1 MRKEPKRKGGAL
13 PMILEVL
20 QVAWD
25 SLMANKLRS
34 VLTTLGVLIGV
45 AAVITMLAIGQGARE
60 QQLQLIQQ
68 MGANVVLVFPGQF
81 RRGAVG
87 FGMGSIQVLTMR
99 DVEALSKSNALI
111 VQVAPEVR
119 RGAQVVYRQKN
130 TNTSVMGVS
139 ANYPTVRAYK
149 IEKGRFFTEQEDMAS
164 AKVAVLGQ
172 TVVANLFGENANPIG
187 KTIRINGTPFK
198 VIGVLT
204 RKGALGPMDLDD
216 QIMIPLRTAMYRLF
230 GTDYL
235 TTISVQIVRNDFV
248 TAAMQEIE
256 RILRRSHRLPPNK
269 ENDFVMRTQAE
280 WEQLAE
286 QTSRLFII
294 LLLSIASVSLIVGG
308 IGIMNIMLVSV
319 AERTREIGIRKAL
332 GAKPRDI
339 QLQFLLEAVVLSL
352 VGGGLGIFFGIV
364 ASYAIGKVAGW
375 TIIVSPLSV
384 ILAFGF
390 SAAVGIFF
398 GYYPARKAA
407 RLEPV
412 EALRYE

>member
-1 MRKEPKRKGGAL
+1 MLWE
-13 PMILEVL
+13 ML

-87 FGMGSIQVLTMR
+87 FGMGSVQTLTMR

-111 VQVAPEVR
+111 VQVAAEVR

-130 TNTSVMGVS
+130 TSTSVVGVT
-139 ANYPTVRAYK
+139 ANYPVVRAYK
-149 IEKGRFFTEQEDMAS
+149 VEKGRFFTEQEDLAS
-164 AKVAVLGQ
+164 ARVAVLGQ
-172 TVVANLFGENANPIG
+172 TVVANLFGENANPVG
-187 KTIRINGTPFK
+187 KTIRINGIPFK
-198 VIGVLT
+198 VIGVLAK
-204 RKGALGPMDLDD
+204 KGALGPMDLDD
-216 QIMIPLRTAMYRLF
+216 QIMVPLRTAMYRLF
-230 GTDYL
+230 GTEYL
-235 TTISVQIVRNDFV
+235 NTISVQIVRNEFV
-248 TAAMQEIE
+248 TAAMEEIE

-269 ENDFVMRTQAE
+269 PSDFAMRTQAE

-319 AERTREIGIRKAL
+319 AERTREIGIRKAI
-332 GAKPRDI
+332 GAKPSDI

-352 VGGGLGIFFGIV
+352 VGGGLGIFFGIA

-375 TIIVSPLSV
+375 TVIVSPISV

-390 SAAVGIFF
+390 AAAVGIFF

-407 RLEPV
+407 KLEPV

>member
-1 MRKEPKRKGGAL
+1 MLWE
-13 PMILEVL
+13 ML

-87 FGMGSIQVLTMR
+87 FGMGSVQTLTMR

-111 VQVAPEVR
+111 VQVAAEVR

-130 TNTSVMGVS
+130 TNTSIVGVT
-139 ANYPTVRAYK
+139 ANYLIVRAYK
-149 IEKGRFFTEQEDMAS
+149 VEKGRFFTEQEDTAS
-164 AKVAVLGQ
+164 ARVAVLGQ
-172 TVVANLFGENANPIG
+172 TVIANLFGENANPVG
-187 KTIRINGTPFK
+187 KTIRINGIPFK
-198 VIGVLT
+198 VIGVLAK
-204 RKGALGPMDLDD
+204 KGALGPMDLDD
-216 QIMIPLRTAMYRLF
+216 QIMVPLRTAMYRLF
-230 GTDYL
+230 GTEYL
-235 TTISVQIVRNDFV
+235 NTISVQIVRNEFV

-256 RILRRSHRLPPNK
+256 RILRCSHRLPPNK
-269 ENDFVMRTQAE
+269 PSDFAMRTQAE

-286 QTSRLFII
+286 QTSRLFIV

-319 AERTREIGIRKAL
+319 AERTREIGIRKAI
-332 GAKPRDI
+332 GAKPSDI

-352 VGGGLGIFFGIV
+352 VGGGLGIFFGIA

-375 TIIVSPLSV
+375 TVVISPISV

-390 SAAVGIFF
+390 AAAVGIFF

-407 RLEPV
+407 KLEPV

>member
-1 MRKEPKRKGGAL
+1 MLWE
-13 PMILEVL
+13 ML

-87 FGMGSIQVLTMR
+87 FGMGSVQTLTMR
-99 DVEALSKSNALI
+99 DIEALSKGNALI
-111 VQVAPEVR
+111 VQVAAEVR
-119 RGAQVVYRQKN
+119 RVAQVVYRQKN
-130 TNTSVMGVS
+130 TSTSVVGVT
-139 ANYPTVRAYK
+139 ANYPVVRAYK
-149 IEKGRFFTEQEDMAS
+149 VEKGRFFTEHEDLAN
-164 AKVAVLGQ
+164 ARVAVLGQ
-172 TVVANLFGENANPIG
+172 TVVANLFGENSNPVG
-187 KTIRINGTPFK
+187 KTIRINGIPFK
-198 VIGVLT
+198 VIGVLAK
-204 RKGALGPMDLDD
+204 KGALGPMDLDD
-216 QIMIPLRTAMYRLF
+216 QILIPLRTAMYRLF
-230 GTDYL
+230 GTEYL
-235 TTISVQIVRNDFV
+235 NTISVQIVRNEFV
-248 TAAMQEIE
+248 TAAMEEIE

-269 ENDFVMRTQAE
+269 PSDFTMRTQAE

-319 AERTREIGIRKAL
+319 AERTREIGIRKAI
-332 GAKPRDI
+332 GAKPSDI

-352 VGGGLGIFFGIV
+352 VGGGLGIFFGIA

-375 TIIVSPLSV
+375 TVIVSPISV

-390 SAAVGIFF
+390 AAAVGIFF

-407 RLEPV
+407 KLEPV

>member
-1 MRKEPKRKGGAL
+1 MLWE
-13 PMILEVL
+13 ML

-87 FGMGSIQVLTMR
+87 FGMGSVQTLTMR
-99 DVEALSKSNALI
+99 DIEALSKSNALI
-111 VQVAPEVR
+111 VQVAAEVR

-130 TNTSVMGVS
+130 TSTSVVGVT
-139 ANYPTVRAYK
+139 ANYPVVRAYK
-149 IEKGRFFTEQEDMAS
+149 VEKGRFFTEHEDLAN
-164 AKVAVLGQ
+164 ARVAVLGQ
-172 TVVANLFGENANPIG
+172 TVVANLFGENANPVG
-187 KTIRINGTPFK
+187 KTIRINGIPFR
-198 VIGVLT
+198 VIGVLAK
-204 RKGALGPMDLDD
+204 KGALGPMDLDD
-216 QIMIPLRTAMYRLF
+216 QILIPLRTAMYRLF
-230 GTDYL
+230 GTEYL
-235 TTISVQIVRNDFV
+235 NTISVQIVRNEFV
-248 TAAMQEIE
+248 TAAMEEIE

-269 ENDFVMRTQAE
+269 PSDFAMRTQAE

-319 AERTREIGIRKAL
+319 AERTREIGIRKAI
-332 GAKPRDI
+332 GAKPSDI

-352 VGGGLGIFFGIV
+352 VGGGLGIFFGIA

-375 TIIVSPLSV
+375 TVIVSPISV

-390 SAAVGIFF
+390 AAAVGIFF

-407 RLEPV
+407 KLEPV

>member
-1 MRKEPKRKGGAL
+1 
-13 PMILEVL
+13 MIWEML

-81 RRGAVG
+81 RRGAIG
-87 FGMGSIQVLTMR
+87 FGMGSVQTLTMR
-99 DVEALSKSNALI
+99 DVEALSKGNALV
-111 VQVAPEVR
+111 VQVAAEVR

-149 IEKGRFFTEQEDMAS
+149 VEKGRFFTEQEDLAS

-172 TVVANLFGENANPIG
+172 TVVTNLFGENANPVG

-198 VIGVLT
+198 VIGVLA
-204 RKGALGPMDLDD
+204 RKGALGPMDMDD

-235 TTISVQIVRNDFV
+235 STISVQIVRNDFV

-269 ENDFVMRTQAE
+269 ENDFVIRTQAE

-319 AERTREIGIRKAL
+319 AERTREIGIRKAI
-332 GAKPRDI
+332 GAKPSDI

-352 VGGGLGIFFGIV
+352 VGGGLGIFFGV
-364 ASYAIGKVAGW
+364 VSSYAIGKVAGW
-375 TIIVSPLSV
+375 TIVVSPLSV

-390 SAAVGIFF
+390 AAAVGIFF

>member
-1 MRKEPKRKGGAL
+1 MLWE
-13 PMILEVL
+13 ML

-87 FGMGSIQVLTMR
+87 FGMGSVQTLTMR
-99 DVEALSKSNALI
+99 DIEALSKGNALI
-111 VQVAPEVR
+111 VQVAAEVR
-119 RGAQVVYRQKN
+119 RVAQVVYRQKN
-130 TNTSVMGVS
+130 TSTSVVGVT
-139 ANYPTVRAYK
+139 ANYPVVRAYK
-149 IEKGRFFTEQEDMAS
+149 VEKGRFFTEHEDLAN
-164 AKVAVLGQ
+164 ARVAVLGQ
-172 TVVANLFGENANPIG
+172 TVVANLFGENANPVG
-187 KTIRINGTPFK
+187 KTIRINGIPFR
-198 VIGVLT
+198 VIGVLAK
-204 RKGALGPMDLDD
+204 KGALGPMDLDD
-216 QIMIPLRTAMYRLF
+216 QILIPLRTAMYRLF
-230 GTDYL
+230 GTEYL
-235 TTISVQIVRNDFV
+235 NTISVQIVRNEFV
-248 TAAMQEIE
+248 TAAMEEIE

-269 ENDFVMRTQAE
+269 PSDFVMRTQAE

-319 AERTREIGIRKAL
+319 AERTREIGIRKAI
-332 GAKPRDI
+332 GAKPSDI

-352 VGGGLGIFFGIV
+352 VGGGLGIFFGIA

-375 TIIVSPLSV
+375 TVIVSPISV

-390 SAAVGIFF
+390 AAAVGIFF

-407 RLEPV
+407 KLEPV

>member
-1 MRKEPKRKGGAL
+1 MLWE
-13 PMILEVL
+13 ML

-87 FGMGSIQVLTMR
+87 FGMGSVQTLTMR
-99 DVEALSKSNALI
+99 DVEALSKGNALI
-111 VQVAPEVR
+111 VQVASEVR

-130 TNTSVMGVS
+130 TNTSVMGVT
-139 ANYPTVRAYK
+139 ANYPVVRAYK
-149 IEKGRFFTEQEDMAS
+149 VEKGRFFTEQEDLAS
-164 AKVAVLGQ
+164 ARVAVLGQ
-172 TVVANLFGENANPIG
+172 TVVANLFGENANPVG
-187 KTIRINGTPFK
+187 KTIRINGIPFK
-198 VIGVLT
+198 VIGVLAK
-204 RKGALGPMDLDD
+204 KGALGPMDLDD

-230 GTDYL
+230 GTEYL
-235 TTISVQIVRNDFV
+235 SAISVQIIRNDFV

-269 ENDFVMRTQAE
+269 ENDFVLRTQAE

-319 AERTREIGIRKAL
+319 AERTREIGIRKAI
-332 GAKPRDI
+332 GAKPSDI

-352 VGGGLGIFFGIV
+352 VGGGLGIFFGIA
-364 ASYAIGKVAGW
+364 ASYAIGKAAGW
-375 TIIVSPLSV
+375 TIIISPLSV

-407 RLEPV
+407 KLEPV
-412 EALRYE
+412 VALRYE

>member
-1 MRKEPKRKGGAL
+1 
-13 PMILEVL
+13 MIMLWEML

-34 VLTTLGVLIGV
+34 ALTTLGVLIGV

-60 QQLQLIQQ
+60 QQLQFIQQ

-87 FGMGSIQVLTMR
+87 FGMGSVQNLTMH
-99 DVEALSKSNALI
+99 DVEALSKGNALI
-111 VQVAPEVR
+111 LQVAAEVR

-130 TNTSVMGVS
+130 TNTTIAGVT
-139 ANYPTVRAYK
+139 ANYPIVRAYRV
-149 IEKGRFFTEQEDMAS
+149 EKGRFFTEQEDTAG
-164 AKVAVLGQ
+164 ARVAVLGQ
-172 TVVANLFGENANPIG
+172 TVVANLFGENANPVG
-187 KTIRINGTPFK
+187 KTIRVNSVPFK
-198 VIGVLT
+198 VIGVLAK
-204 RKGALGPMDLDD
+204 KGALGPMDLDD

-230 GTDYL
+230 GTEYL
-235 TTISVQIVRNDFV
+235 NTISVQIVRNEFV

-256 RILRRSHRLPPNK
+256 RILRRTHRLPPNK
-269 ENDFVMRTQAE
+269 PSDFAMRTQAE

-286 QTSRLFII
+286 QTSRLFIT

-319 AERTREIGIRKAL
+319 AERTREIGVRKAI
-332 GAKPRDI
+332 GAKPSDI

-375 TIIVSPLSV
+375 TIVISPLS
-384 ILAFGF
+384 ILLAFGF
-390 SAAVGIFF
+390 AAAVGIFF

-407 RLEPV
+407 KLEPV

>member
-1 MRKEPKRKGGAL
+1 MLWE
-13 PMILEVL
+13 ML

-87 FGMGSIQVLTMR
+87 FGMGSVQTLTMR
-99 DVEALSKSNALI
+99 DIEALSKSNALI
-111 VQVAPEVR
+111 VQVAAEVR

-130 TNTSVMGVS
+130 TSTSIVGVT
-139 ANYPTVRAYK
+139 ANYPVVRAYK
-149 IEKGRFFTEQEDMAS
+149 VEKGRFFTEQEDLAS
-164 AKVAVLGQ
+164 ARVAVLGQ
-172 TVVANLFGENANPIG
+172 TVVANLFGENANPVG
-187 KTIRINGTPFK
+187 KTIRINGIPFK
-198 VIGVLT
+198 VIGVLAK
-204 RKGALGPMDLDD
+204 KGALGPMDLDD

-230 GTDYL
+230 GTEYL
-235 TTISVQIVRNDFV
+235 STISVQIVRNEFV
-248 TAAMQEIE
+248 TAAMEEIE

-269 ENDFVMRTQAE
+269 PSDFAMRTQAE

-319 AERTREIGIRKAL
+319 AERTREIGIRKAI
-332 GAKPRDI
+332 GAKPSDI

-352 VGGGLGIFFGIV
+352 VGGGLGIFFGIA

-375 TIIVSPLSV
+375 TVIVSPISV

-390 SAAVGIFF
+390 AAAVGIFF

-407 RLEPV
+407 KLEPV

>member
-1 MRKEPKRKGGAL
+1 MLRE
-13 PMILEVL
+13 ML

-87 FGMGSIQVLTMR
+87 FGMGSVQTLTMR
-99 DVEALSKSNALI
+99 DIEALSKGNALI
-111 VQVAPEVR
+111 VQVAAEVR
-119 RGAQVVYRQKN
+119 RVAQVVYRQKN
-130 TNTSVMGVS
+130 TSTSVVGVT
-139 ANYPTVRAYK
+139 ANYPVVRAYK
-149 IEKGRFFTEQEDMAS
+149 VEKGRFFTEHEDLAN
-164 AKVAVLGQ
+164 ARVAVLGQ
-172 TVVANLFGENANPIG
+172 TVVANLFGENANPVG
-187 KTIRINGTPFK
+187 KTIRINGIPFK
-198 VIGVLT
+198 VIGVLAK
-204 RKGALGPMDLDD
+204 KGALGPMDLDD
-216 QIMIPLRTAMYRLF
+216 QILIPLRTAMYRLF
-230 GTDYL
+230 GTEYL
-235 TTISVQIVRNDFV
+235 NTISVQIVRNEFV
-248 TAAMQEIE
+248 TAAMEEIE

-269 ENDFVMRTQAE
+269 PSDFTMRTQAE

-319 AERTREIGIRKAL
+319 AERTREIGIRKAI
-332 GAKPRDI
+332 GAKPSDI

-352 VGGGLGIFFGIV
+352 VGGGLGIFFGIA
-364 ASYAIGKVAGW
+364 ASYSIGKVAGW
-375 TIIVSPLSV
+375 TVIVSPISV

-390 SAAVGIFF
+390 AAAVGIFF

-407 RLEPV
+407 KLEPV

>member
-1 MRKEPKRKGGAL
+1 MLWE
-13 PMILEVL
+13 ML

-87 FGMGSIQVLTMR
+87 FGMGSVQTLTMR
-99 DVEALSKSNALI
+99 DIEALSKGNALI
-111 VQVAPEVR
+111 VQVAAEVR
-119 RGAQVVYRQKN
+119 RVAQVVYRQKN
-130 TNTSVMGVS
+130 TSTSVVGVT
-139 ANYPTVRAYK
+139 ANYPVVRAYK
-149 IEKGRFFTEQEDMAS
+149 VEKGRFFTEHEDLAN
-164 AKVAVLGQ
+164 ARVAVLGQ
-172 TVVANLFGENANPIG
+172 TVVANLFGENANPVG
-187 KTIRINGTPFK
+187 KTIRINGIPFK
-198 VIGVLT
+198 VIGVLAK
-204 RKGALGPMDLDD
+204 KGALGPMDLDD
-216 QIMIPLRTAMYRLF
+216 QILIPLRTAMYRLF
-230 GTDYL
+230 GTEYL
-235 TTISVQIVRNDFV
+235 NTISVQIVRNEFV
-248 TAAMQEIE
+248 TAAMEEIE

-269 ENDFVMRTQAE
+269 PSDFAMRTQAE

-319 AERTREIGIRKAL
+319 AERTREIGIRKAI
-332 GAKPRDI
+332 GAKPSDI

-352 VGGGLGIFFGIV
+352 GGGGLGIFFGIA

-375 TIIVSPLSV
+375 TVIVSPISV

-390 SAAVGIFF
+390 AAAVGIFF

-407 RLEPV
+407 KLEPV

>member
-1 MRKEPKRKGGAL
+1 MFWE
-13 PMILEVL
+13 ML

-87 FGMGSIQVLTMR
+87 FGMGSVQTLTMR
-99 DVEALSKSNALI
+99 DIEALSKGNALI
-111 VQVAPEVR
+111 VQVAAEVR
-119 RGAQVVYRQKN
+119 RVAQVVYRQKN
-130 TNTSVMGVS
+130 TSTSVVGVT
-139 ANYPTVRAYK
+139 ANYPVVRAYK
-149 IEKGRFFTEQEDMAS
+149 VEKGRFFTEQEDLAS
-164 AKVAVLGQ
+164 ARVAVLGQ
-172 TVVANLFGENANPIG
+172 TVVANLFGENANPVG
-187 KTIRINGTPFK
+187 KTIRINGIPFK
-198 VIGVLT
+198 VIGVLAK
-204 RKGALGPMDLDD
+204 KGALGPMDLDD
-216 QIMIPLRTAMYRLF
+216 QILIPLRTAMYRLF
-230 GTDYL
+230 GTEYL
-235 TTISVQIVRNDFV
+235 NTISVQIVRNEFV
-248 TAAMQEIE
+248 TAAMEEIE

-269 ENDFVMRTQAE
+269 PSDFTMRTQAE

-294 LLLSIASVSLIVGG
+294 LLLSISSVSLIVGG

-319 AERTREIGIRKAL
+319 AERTREIGIRKAI
-332 GAKPRDI
+332 GAKPSDI

-352 VGGGLGIFFGIV
+352 VGGGLGIFFGIA

-375 TIIVSPLSV
+375 TVIVSPISV

-390 SAAVGIFF
+390 AAAVGIFF

-407 RLEPV
+407 KLEPV

>member
-1 MRKEPKRKGGAL
+1 MLWE
-13 PMILEVL
+13 ML

-87 FGMGSIQVLTMR
+87 FGMGSVQTLTMR
-99 DVEALSKSNALI
+99 DIEALSKGNALI
-111 VQVAPEVR
+111 VQVAAEVR
-119 RGAQVVYRQKN
+119 RVAQVVYRQKN
-130 TNTSVMGVS
+130 TSTSVVGVT
-139 ANYPTVRAYK
+139 ANYPVVRAYK
-149 IEKGRFFTEQEDMAS
+149 VEKGRFFTEQEDLAS
-164 AKVAVLGQ
+164 ARVAVLGQ
-172 TVVANLFGENANPIG
+172 TVVANLFGENANPVG
-187 KTIRINGTPFK
+187 KTIRINGIPFK
-198 VIGVLT
+198 VIGVLAK
-204 RKGALGPMDLDD
+204 KGALGPMDLDD
-216 QIMIPLRTAMYRLF
+216 QILIPLRTAMYRLF
-230 GTDYL
+230 GTEYL
-235 TTISVQIVRNDFV
+235 NTISVQIVRNEFV
-248 TAAMQEIE
+248 TAAMEEIE

-269 ENDFVMRTQAE
+269 PSDFAMRTQAE

-319 AERTREIGIRKAL
+319 AERTREIGIRKAI
-332 GAKPRDI
+332 GAKPSDI

-352 VGGGLGIFFGIV
+352 VGGGLGIFFGIA

-375 TIIVSPLSV
+375 TVIVSPISV

-390 SAAVGIFF
+390 AAAVGIFF

-407 RLEPV
+407 KLEPV

>member
-1 MRKEPKRKGGAL
+1 MLRE
-13 PMILEVL
+13 ML

-87 FGMGSIQVLTMR
+87 FGMGSVQTLTMR
-99 DVEALSKSNALI
+99 DIEALSKGNALI
-111 VQVAPEVR
+111 VQVAAEVR
-119 RGAQVVYRQKN
+119 RVAQVVYRQKN
-130 TNTSVMGVS
+130 TSTSVVGVT
-139 ANYPTVRAYK
+139 ANYPVVRAYK
-149 IEKGRFFTEQEDMAS
+149 VEKGRFFTEHEDLAN
-164 AKVAVLGQ
+164 ARVAVLGQ
-172 TVVANLFGENANPIG
+172 TVVANLFGENANPVG
-187 KTIRINGTPFK
+187 KTIRINGIPFK
-198 VIGVLT
+198 VIGVLAK
-204 RKGALGPMDLDD
+204 KGALGPMDLDD
-216 QIMIPLRTAMYRLF
+216 QILIPLRTAMYRLF
-230 GTDYL
+230 GTEYL
-235 TTISVQIVRNDFV
+235 NTISVQIVRNEFV
-248 TAAMQEIE
+248 TAAMEEIE

-269 ENDFVMRTQAE
+269 PSDFAMRTQAE

-319 AERTREIGIRKAL
+319 AERTREIGIRKAI
-332 GAKPRDI
+332 GAKPSDI

-352 VGGGLGIFFGIV
+352 VGGGLGIFFGIA

-375 TIIVSPLSV
+375 TVIVSPISV

-390 SAAVGIFF
+390 AAAVGIFF

-407 RLEPV
+407 KLEPV

>member
-1 MRKEPKRKGGAL
+1 MLWE
-13 PMILEVL
+13 ML

-87 FGMGSIQVLTMR
+87 FGMGSVQTLTMR
-99 DVEALSKSNALI
+99 DIEALSKGNALI
-111 VQVAPEVR
+111 VQVAAEVR
-119 RGAQVVYRQKN
+119 RVAQVVYRQKN
-130 TNTSVMGVS
+130 TSTSVVGVT
-139 ANYPTVRAYK
+139 ANYPVVRAYK
-149 IEKGRFFTEQEDMAS
+149 VEKGRFFTEHEDLAN
-164 AKVAVLGQ
+164 ARVAVLGQ
-172 TVVANLFGENANPIG
+172 TVVANLFGENSNPVG
-187 KTIRINGTPFK
+187 KTIRINGIPFK
-198 VIGVLT
+198 VIGVLAK
-204 RKGALGPMDLDD
+204 KGALGPMDLDD
-216 QIMIPLRTAMYRLF
+216 QILIPLRTAMYRLF
-230 GTDYL
+230 GTEYL
-235 TTISVQIVRNDFV
+235 NTISVQIVRNEFV
-248 TAAMQEIE
+248 TAAMEEIE

-269 ENDFVMRTQAE
+269 PSDFTMRTQAE

-319 AERTREIGIRKAL
+319 AERTREIGIRKAI
-332 GAKPRDI
+332 GAKPSDI

-352 VGGGLGIFFGIV
+352 VGGGLGIFFGIA
-364 ASYAIGKVAGW
+364 ASYAIGKIAGW
-375 TIIVSPLSV
+375 TVIVSPISV

-390 SAAVGIFF
+390 AAAVGIFF

-407 RLEPV
+407 KLEPV

>member
-1 MRKEPKRKGGAL
+1 MLWE
-13 PMILEVL
+13 ML

-87 FGMGSIQVLTMR
+87 FGMGSVQTLTMR
-99 DVEALSKSNALI
+99 DIEALSKSNALI
-111 VQVAPEVR
+111 VQVAAEVR
-119 RGAQVVYRQKN
+119 RVAQVVYRQKN
-130 TNTSVMGVS
+130 TSTSVVGVT
-139 ANYPTVRAYK
+139 ANYPVVRAYK
-149 IEKGRFFTEQEDMAS
+149 VEKGRFFTEHEDLAN
-164 AKVAVLGQ
+164 ARVAVLGQ
-172 TVVANLFGENANPIG
+172 TVVANLFGENANPVG
-187 KTIRINGTPFK
+187 KTIRINGIPFK
-198 VIGVLT
+198 VIGVLAK
-204 RKGALGPMDLDD
+204 KGALGPMDLDD
-216 QIMIPLRTAMYRLF
+216 QILIPLRTAMYRLF
-230 GTDYL
+230 GTEYL
-235 TTISVQIVRNDFV
+235 NTISVQIVRNEFV
-248 TAAMQEIE
+248 TAAMEEIE

-269 ENDFVMRTQAE
+269 PSDFAMRTQAE

-319 AERTREIGIRKAL
+319 AERTREIGIRKAI
-332 GAKPRDI
+332 GAKPSDI

-352 VGGGLGIFFGIV
+352 VGGGLGIFFGIA

-375 TIIVSPLSV
+375 TVIVSPISV

-390 SAAVGIFF
+390 AAAVGIFF

-407 RLEPV
+407 KLEPV

>member
-1 MRKEPKRKGGAL
+1 MLWE
-13 PMILEVL
+13 ML

-87 FGMGSIQVLTMR
+87 FGMGSVQTLTMR
-99 DVEALSKSNALI
+99 DIEALSKGNALI
-111 VQVAPEVR
+111 VQVAAEVR
-119 RGAQVVYRQKN
+119 RVAQVVYRQKN
-130 TNTSVMGVS
+130 TSTSVVGVT
-139 ANYPTVRAYK
+139 ANYPVVRAYK
-149 IEKGRFFTEQEDMAS
+149 VEKGRFFTEHEDLAN
-164 AKVAVLGQ
+164 ARVAVLGQ
-172 TVVANLFGENANPIG
+172 TVVANLFGENANPVG
-187 KTIRINGTPFK
+187 KTIRINGIPFK
-198 VIGVLT
+198 VIGVLAK
-204 RKGALGPMDLDD
+204 KGALGPMDLDD
-216 QIMIPLRTAMYRLF
+216 QILIPLRTAMYRLF
-230 GTDYL
+230 GTEYL
-235 TTISVQIVRNDFV
+235 NTISVQIVRNEFV
-248 TAAMQEIE
+248 TAAMEEIE

-269 ENDFVMRTQAE
+269 PSDFAMRTQAE

-319 AERTREIGIRKAL
+319 AERTREIGIRKAI
-332 GAKPRDI
+332 GAKPSDI

-352 VGGGLGIFFGIV
+352 VGGGLGIFFGIA

-375 TIIVSPLSV
+375 TVIVSPISV

-390 SAAVGIFF
+390 AAAVGIFF

-407 RLEPV
+407 KLEPV

>member
-1 MRKEPKRKGGAL
+1 MLWE
-13 PMILEVL
+13 ML

-87 FGMGSIQVLTMR
+87 FGMGSVQTLTMR
-99 DVEALSKSNALI
+99 DIEALSKGNALI
-111 VQVAPEVR
+111 VQVAAEVR

-130 TNTSVMGVS
+130 TSTSVVGVT
-139 ANYPTVRAYK
+139 ANYPVVRAYK
-149 IEKGRFFTEQEDMAS
+149 VEKGRFFTEQEDLAS
-164 AKVAVLGQ
+164 ARVAVLGQ
-172 TVVANLFGENANPIG
+172 TVFANLFGENANPVG
-187 KTIRINGTPFK
+187 KTIRINGIPFK
-198 VIGVLT
+198 VIGVLAK
-204 RKGALGPMDLDD
+204 KGALGPMDLDD
-216 QIMIPLRTAMYRLF
+216 QILIPLRTAMYRLF
-230 GTDYL
+230 GTEYL
-235 TTISVQIVRNDFV
+235 NTISVQIVRNEFV
-248 TAAMQEIE
+248 TAAMEEIE

-269 ENDFVMRTQAE
+269 PSDFAMRTQAE

-319 AERTREIGIRKAL
+319 AERTREIGIRKAI
-332 GAKPRDI
+332 GAKPSDI

-352 VGGGLGIFFGIV
+352 VGGGLGIFFGIA

-375 TIIVSPLSV
+375 TVIVSPISV

-390 SAAVGIFF
+390 AAAVGIFF

-407 RLEPV
+407 KLEPV

>member
-1 MRKEPKRKGGAL
+1 MLWE
-13 PMILEVL
+13 ML

-87 FGMGSIQVLTMR
+87 FGMGSVQTLTMR
-99 DVEALSKSNALI
+99 DIEALSKGNALI
-111 VQVAPEVR
+111 VQVAAEVR

-130 TNTSVMGVS
+130 TSTSVVGVT
-139 ANYPTVRAYK
+139 ANYPVVRAYK
-149 IEKGRFFTEQEDMAS
+149 VEKGRFFTEHEDLAS
-164 AKVAVLGQ
+164 ARVAVLGQ
-172 TVVANLFGENANPIG
+172 TVVANLFGENANPVG
-187 KTIRINGTPFK
+187 KTIRINGIPFK
-198 VIGVLT
+198 VIGVLAK
-204 RKGALGPMDLDD
+204 KGALGPMDLDD
-216 QIMIPLRTAMYRLF
+216 QILIPLRTAMYRLF
-230 GTDYL
+230 GTEYL
-235 TTISVQIVRNDFV
+235 NTISVQIVRNEFV
-248 TAAMQEIE
+248 TAAMEEIE

-269 ENDFVMRTQAE
+269 PSDFAMRTQAE

-319 AERTREIGIRKAL
+319 AERTREIGIRKAI
-332 GAKPRDI
+332 GAKPSDI

-352 VGGGLGIFFGIV
+352 VGGGLGIFFGIA

-375 TIIVSPLSV
+375 TVIVSPISV

-390 SAAVGIFF
+390 AAAVGIFF

-407 RLEPV
+407 KLEPI

>member
-1 MRKEPKRKGGAL
+1 MLWE
-13 PMILEVL
+13 ML

-87 FGMGSIQVLTMR
+87 FGMGSVQTLTMR
-99 DVEALSKSNALI
+99 DIEALSKGNALI
-111 VQVAPEVR
+111 VQVAAEVR
-119 RGAQVVYRQKN
+119 RIAQVVYRQKN
-130 TNTSVMGVS
+130 TSTSVVGVT
-139 ANYPTVRAYK
+139 ANYPVVRAYK
-149 IEKGRFFTEQEDMAS
+149 VEKGRFFTEHEDLAN
-164 AKVAVLGQ
+164 ARVAVLGQ
-172 TVVANLFGENANPIG
+172 TVVANLFGENANPVG
-187 KTIRINGTPFK
+187 KTIRINGIPFE
-198 VIGVLT
+198 VIGVLAK
-204 RKGALGPMDLDD
+204 KGALGPMDLDD
-216 QIMIPLRTAMYRLF
+216 QILIPLRTAMYRLF
-230 GTDYL
+230 GTEYL
-235 TTISVQIVRNDFV
+235 NTISVQIVRNEFV
-248 TAAMQEIE
+248 TAAMEEIE

-269 ENDFVMRTQAE
+269 PSDFTMRTQAE

-319 AERTREIGIRKAL
+319 AERTREIGIRKAI
-332 GAKPRDI
+332 GAKPSDI

-352 VGGGLGIFFGIV
+352 VGGGLGIFFGIA

-375 TIIVSPLSV
+375 TVIVSPISV

-390 SAAVGIFF
+390 AAAVGIFF

-407 RLEPV
+407 KLEPV

>member
-1 MRKEPKRKGGAL
+1 MLWE
-13 PMILEVL
+13 ML

-87 FGMGSIQVLTMR
+87 FGMGSVQALTMR
-99 DVEALSKSNALI
+99 DIEALSKSNALI
-111 VQVAPEVR
+111 VQVAAEVR

-130 TNTSVMGVS
+130 TNTSIVGVT
-139 ANYPTVRAYK
+139 ANYPVVRAYK
-149 IEKGRFFTEQEDMAS
+149 VEKGRFFTEQEDLAN
-164 AKVAVLGQ
+164 ARVAVLGQ
-172 TVVANLFGENANPIG
+172 TVVANLFGENANPVG
-187 KTIRINGTPFK
+187 KTIRINGIPFK
-198 VIGVLT
+198 VIGVLAK
-204 RKGALGPMDLDD
+204 KGALGPMDLDD
-216 QIMIPLRTAMYRLF
+216 QIMVPLRTAMYRLF
-230 GTDYL
+230 GTEYL
-235 TTISVQIVRNDFV
+235 NTISVQIVRNEFV

-269 ENDFVMRTQAE
+269 PSDFAMRTQAE

-319 AERTREIGIRKAL
+319 AERTREIGIRKAV
-332 GAKPRDI
+332 GAKPSDI

-352 VGGGLGIFFGIV
+352 VGGGLGIFFGIT
-364 ASYAIGKVAGW
+364 ASYAIGKAAGW
-375 TIIVSPLSV
+375 TVVISPISV

-390 SAAVGIFF
+390 AAAVGIFF

-407 RLEPV
+407 KLEPV

>member
-1 MRKEPKRKGGAL
+1 MLWE
-13 PMILEVL
+13 ML

-87 FGMGSIQVLTMR
+87 FGMGSVQTLTLK

-111 VQVAPEVR
+111 VQVAAEVR

-130 TNTSVMGVS
+130 TNTSIMGVT
-139 ANYPTVRAYK
+139 ANYPVVRAYK
-149 IEKGRFFTEQEDMAS
+149 VEKGRFFTENEDLS
-164 AKVAVLGQ
+164 SSRVAVLGQ
-172 TVVANLFGENANPIG
+172 TVVANLFGENANPVG
-187 KTIRINGTPFK
+187 KVIRINGVPFK

-204 RKGALGPMDLDD
+204 RKGAMGPFDMDD

-230 GTDYL
+230 GTEYL
-235 TTISVQIVRNDFV
+235 NTLSVQILRNDFV
-248 TAAMQEIE
+248 NAAMQEIE

-269 ENDFVMRTQAE
+269 PSDFAMRTQAE

-286 QTSRLFII
+286 QTSQLFII

-319 AERTREIGIRKAL
+319 AERTREIGIRKAI
-332 GAKPRDI
+332 GAKPSDI

-352 VGGGLGIFFGIV
+352 VGGGLGILFGIV
-364 ASYAIGKVAGW
+364 TSYAIGKVAGW
-375 TIIVSPLSV
+375 TVIVSPTSV

-390 SAAVGIFF
+390 AAAVGIFF

>member
-1 MRKEPKRKGGAL
+1 MLRE
-13 PMILEVL
+13 ML

-87 FGMGSIQVLTMR
+87 FGMGSVQTLTMR
-99 DVEALSKSNALI
+99 DIEALSKGNALI
-111 VQVAPEVR
+111 VQVAAEVR
-119 RGAQVVYRQKN
+119 RVAQVVYRQKN
-130 TNTSVMGVS
+130 TSTSVVGVT
-139 ANYPTVRAYK
+139 ANYPVVRAYK
-149 IEKGRFFTEQEDMAS
+149 VEKGRFFTEHEDLAN
-164 AKVAVLGQ
+164 ARVAVLGQ
-172 TVVANLFGENANPIG
+172 TVVANLFGENANPVG
-187 KTIRINGTPFK
+187 KTIRINGIPFK
-198 VIGVLT
+198 VIGVLAK
-204 RKGALGPMDLDD
+204 KGALGPMDLDD
-216 QIMIPLRTAMYRLF
+216 QILIPLRTAMYRLF
-230 GTDYL
+230 GTEYL
-235 TTISVQIVRNDFV
+235 NTISVQIVRNEFV
-248 TAAMQEIE
+248 TAAMEEIE

-269 ENDFVMRTQAE
+269 PSDFTMRTQAE

-294 LLLSIASVSLIVGG
+294 LLLSISSVSLIVGG

-319 AERTREIGIRKAL
+319 AERTREIGIRKAI
-332 GAKPRDI
+332 GAKPSDI

-352 VGGGLGIFFGIV
+352 VGGGLGIFFGIA
-364 ASYAIGKVAGW
+364 ASYSIGKVAGW
-375 TIIVSPLSV
+375 TVIVSPISV

-390 SAAVGIFF
+390 AAAVGIFF

-407 RLEPV
+407 KLEPV

>member
-1 MRKEPKRKGGAL
+1 MLWE
-13 PMILEVL
+13 ML

-87 FGMGSIQVLTMR
+87 FGMGSVQTLTMR
-99 DVEALSKSNALI
+99 DIEALSKGNALI
-111 VQVAPEVR
+111 VQVAAEVR
-119 RGAQVVYRQKN
+119 RVAQVVYRQKN
-130 TNTSVMGVS
+130 TSTSVVGVT
-139 ANYPTVRAYK
+139 ANYPVVRAYK
-149 IEKGRFFTEQEDMAS
+149 VEKGRFFTEHEDLAN
-164 AKVAVLGQ
+164 ARVAVLGQ
-172 TVVANLFGENANPIG
+172 TVVANLFGENSNPVG
-187 KTIRINGTPFK
+187 KTIRINGIPFK
-198 VIGVLT
+198 VIGVLAK
-204 RKGALGPMDLDD
+204 KGALGPMDLDD
-216 QIMIPLRTAMYRLF
+216 QILIPLRTAMYRLF
-230 GTDYL
+230 GTEYL
-235 TTISVQIVRNDFV
+235 NTISVQIVRNEFV
-248 TAAMQEIE
+248 TAAMEESE

-269 ENDFVMRTQAE
+269 PSDFAMRTQAE

-319 AERTREIGIRKAL
+319 AERTREIGIRKAI
-332 GAKPRDI
+332 GAKPSDI

-352 VGGGLGIFFGIV
+352 VGGGLGIFFGIA

-375 TIIVSPLSV
+375 TVIVSPISV

-390 SAAVGIFF
+390 AAAVGIFF

-407 RLEPV
+407 KLEPV

>member
-1 MRKEPKRKGGAL
+1 MLWE
-13 PMILEVL
+13 ML

-87 FGMGSIQVLTMR
+87 FGMGSVQTLTMR
-99 DVEALSKSNALI
+99 DIEALSKSNALI
-111 VQVAPEVR
+111 VQVAAEVR

-130 TNTSVMGVS
+130 TSTSVVGVT
-139 ANYPTVRAYK
+139 ANYPVVRAYK
-149 IEKGRFFTEQEDMAS
+149 VEKGRFFTEQEDLAS
-164 AKVAVLGQ
+164 ARVAVLGQ
-172 TVVANLFGENANPIG
+172 TVVANLFGENANPVG
-187 KTIRINGTPFK
+187 KTIRINGIPFK
-198 VIGVLT
+198 VIGVLAK
-204 RKGALGPMDLDD
+204 KGALGPMDLDD
-216 QIMIPLRTAMYRLF
+216 QILIPLRTAMYRLF
-230 GTDYL
+230 GTEYL
-235 TTISVQIVRNDFV
+235 NTISVQIVRNEFV
-248 TAAMQEIE
+248 TAAMEEIE

-269 ENDFVMRTQAE
+269 PSDFAMRTQAE

-319 AERTREIGIRKAL
+319 AERTREIGIRKAI
-332 GAKPRDI
+332 GAKPSDI

-352 VGGGLGIFFGIV
+352 VGGGLGIFFGIA

-375 TIIVSPLSV
+375 TVIVSPISV

-390 SAAVGIFF
+390 AAAVGIFF

-407 RLEPV
+407 KLEPV

>member
-1 MRKEPKRKGGAL
+1 MLWE
-13 PMILEVL
+13 ML

-87 FGMGSIQVLTMR
+87 FGMGSVQTLTMR
-99 DVEALSKSNALI
+99 DIEALSKGNALI
-111 VQVAPEVR
+111 VQVAAEVR
-119 RGAQVVYRQKN
+119 RVAQVVYRQKN
-130 TNTSVMGVS
+130 TSTSVVGVT
-139 ANYPTVRAYK
+139 ANYPVVRAYK
-149 IEKGRFFTEQEDMAS
+149 VEKGRFFTEHEDLAN
-164 AKVAVLGQ
+164 ARVAVLGQ
-172 TVVANLFGENANPIG
+172 TVVANLFGENANPVG
-187 KTIRINGTPFK
+187 KTIRINGIPFK
-198 VIGVLT
+198 VIGVLAK
-204 RKGALGPMDLDD
+204 KGALGPMDLDD
-216 QIMIPLRTAMYRLF
+216 QILIPLRTAMYRLF
-230 GTDYL
+230 GTEYL
-235 TTISVQIVRNDFV
+235 NTISVQIVRNEFV
-248 TAAMQEIE
+248 TAAMEEIE

-269 ENDFVMRTQAE
+269 PSDFAMRTQAE

-319 AERTREIGIRKAL
+319 AERTKEIGIRKAI
-332 GAKPRDI
+332 GAKPSDI

-352 VGGGLGIFFGIV
+352 VGGGLGIFFGIA
-364 ASYAIGKVAGW
+364 ASYAIGKVASW
-375 TIIVSPLSV
+375 TVIVSPISV

-390 SAAVGIFF
+390 AAAVGIFF

-407 RLEPV
+407 KLEPV

>member
-1 MRKEPKRKGGAL
+1 MLWE
-13 PMILEVL
+13 ML

-25 SLMANKLRS
+25 SLIANKLRS

-87 FGMGSIQVLTMR
+87 FGMGSVQTLTMR
-99 DVEALSKSNALI
+99 DIEALSKGNALI
-111 VQVAPEVR
+111 VQVAAEVR

-130 TNTSVMGVS
+130 TSTSVVGVT
-139 ANYPTVRAYK
+139 ANYPVVRAYK
-149 IEKGRFFTEQEDMAS
+149 VEKGRFFTEHEDLAN
-164 AKVAVLGQ
+164 ARVAVLGQ
-172 TVVANLFGENANPIG
+172 TVVANLFGENANPVG
-187 KTIRINGTPFK
+187 KTIRINGIPFK
-198 VIGVLT
+198 VIGVLAK
-204 RKGALGPMDLDD
+204 KGALGPMDLDD
-216 QIMIPLRTAMYRLF
+216 QILIPLRTAMYRLF
-230 GTDYL
+230 GTEYL
-235 TTISVQIVRNDFV
+235 NTISVQIVRNEFV
-248 TAAMQEIE
+248 TAAMEEIE

-269 ENDFVMRTQAE
+269 PSDFAMRTQAE

-319 AERTREIGIRKAL
+319 AERTREIGIRKAI
-332 GAKPRDI
+332 GAKPSDI

-352 VGGGLGIFFGIV
+352 VGGGLGIFFGIA

-375 TIIVSPLSV
+375 TVIVSPISV

-390 SAAVGIFF
+390 AAAVGIFF

-407 RLEPV
+407 KLEPV

>member
-1 MRKEPKRKGGAL
+1 MLWE
-13 PMILEVL
+13 ML

-87 FGMGSIQVLTMR
+87 FGMGSVQTLTLK

-111 VQVAPEVR
+111 VQVAAEVR

-130 TNTSVMGVS
+130 TNTSIMGVT
-139 ANYPTVRAYK
+139 ANYPVVRAYK
-149 IEKGRFFTEQEDMAS
+149 VEKGRFFTENEDLAS
-164 AKVAVLGQ
+164 ARVAVLGQ
-172 TVVANLFGENANPIG
+172 TVVANLFGENANPVG
-187 KTIRINGTPFK
+187 KVIRINGVPFK

-204 RKGALGPMDLDD
+204 RKGAMGPFDMDD

-230 GTDYL
+230 GTEYL
-235 TTISVQIVRNDFV
+235 NTLSVQIVRNDFV
-248 TAAMQEIE
+248 NAAMQEIE

-269 ENDFVMRTQAE
+269 PSDFAMRTQAE

-286 QTSRLFII
+286 QTSQLFII

-319 AERTREIGIRKAL
+319 AERTREIGIRKAI
-332 GAKPRDI
+332 GAKPSDI

-352 VGGGLGIFFGIV
+352 VGGGLGILFGIV
-364 ASYAIGKVAGW
+364 TSYAIGKVAGW
-375 TIIVSPLSV
+375 TVIVSPTSV

-390 SAAVGIFF
+390 AAAVGIFF

>member
-1 MRKEPKRKGGAL
+1 MLWE
-13 PMILEVL
+13 ML

-87 FGMGSIQVLTMR
+87 FGMGSVQTLTMR
-99 DVEALSKSNALI
+99 DIEALSKGNALI
-111 VQVAPEVR
+111 VQVAAEVR
-119 RGAQVVYRQKN
+119 RVAQVVYRQKN
-130 TNTSVMGVS
+130 TSTSVVGVT
-139 ANYPTVRAYK
+139 ANYPVVRAYK
-149 IEKGRFFTEQEDMAS
+149 VEKGRFFTEHEDLAN
-164 AKVAVLGQ
+164 ARVAVLGQ
-172 TVVANLFGENANPIG
+172 TVVANLFGENSNPVG
-187 KTIRINGTPFK
+187 KTIRINGIPFK
-198 VIGVLT
+198 VIGVLAK
-204 RKGALGPMDLDD
+204 KGALGPMDLDD
-216 QIMIPLRTAMYRLF
+216 QILIPLRTAMYRLF
-230 GTDYL
+230 GTEYL
-235 TTISVQIVRNDFV
+235 NTISVQIVRNEFV
-248 TAAMQEIE
+248 TAAMEEIE

-269 ENDFVMRTQAE
+269 PSDFTMRTQAE

-294 LLLSIASVSLIVGG
+294 LLLSISSVSLIVGG

-319 AERTREIGIRKAL
+319 AERTREIGIRKAI
-332 GAKPRDI
+332 GAKPSDI

-352 VGGGLGIFFGIV
+352 VGGGLGIFFGIA
-364 ASYAIGKVAGW
+364 ASYAIGKIAGW
-375 TIIVSPLSV
+375 TVIVSPISV

-390 SAAVGIFF
+390 AAAVGIFF

-407 RLEPV
+407 KLEPV

>member
-1 MRKEPKRKGGAL
+1 MLWE
-13 PMILEVL
+13 ML

-87 FGMGSIQVLTMR
+87 FGMGSVQTLTMR
-99 DVEALSKSNALI
+99 DIEALSKSNALI
-111 VQVAPEVR
+111 VQVAAEVR

-130 TNTSVMGVS
+130 TSTSVVGVT
-139 ANYPTVRAYK
+139 ANYPVVRAYK
-149 IEKGRFFTEQEDMAS
+149 VEKGRFFTEHEDLAS
-164 AKVAVLGQ
+164 ARVAVLGQ
-172 TVVANLFGENANPIG
+172 TVVANLFGENANPVG
-187 KTIRINGTPFK
+187 KTIRINGIPFK
-198 VIGVLT
+198 VIGVLAK
-204 RKGALGPMDLDD
+204 KGALGPMDLDD
-216 QIMIPLRTAMYRLF
+216 QILIPLRTAMYRLF
-230 GTDYL
+230 GTEYL
-235 TTISVQIVRNDFV
+235 NTISVQIVRNEFV
-248 TAAMQEIE
+248 TAAMEEIE

-269 ENDFVMRTQAE
+269 PSDFAMRTQAE

-319 AERTREIGIRKAL
+319 AERTREIGIRKAI
-332 GAKPRDI
+332 GAKPSDI

-352 VGGGLGIFFGIV
+352 VGGGLGIFFGIA

-375 TIIVSPLSV
+375 TVIVSPISV

-390 SAAVGIFF
+390 AAAVGIFF

-407 RLEPV
+407 KLEPV

>member
-1 MRKEPKRKGGAL
+1 ML
-13 PMILEVL
+13 LEML

-25 SLMANKLRS
+25 SLMSNKLRS

-87 FGMGSIQVLTMR
+87 FGMGSVQTLTLK
-99 DVEALSKSNALI
+99 DVEALSKGNALI
-111 VQVAPEVR
+111 VRVAAEAR

-130 TNTSVMGVS
+130 TNTSIMGVT
-139 ANYPTVRAYK
+139 ANYPIVRAYK
-149 IEKGRFFTEQEDMAS
+149 VEKGRFFTENDDLAS
-164 AKVAVLGQ
+164 ARVAVLGQ
-172 TVVANLFGENANPIG
+172 TVVANLFGENANPVG
-187 KTIRINGTPFK
+187 KTIRINGLPFK
-198 VIGVLT
+198 VIGVLA
-204 RKGALGPMDLDD
+204 RKGAMGPFDMDD

-230 GTDYL
+230 GTEYL
-235 TTISVQIVRNDFV
+235 NAISVQIVRNDFV
-248 TAAMQEIE
+248 NAAMQEIE

-269 ENDFVMRTQAE
+269 PSDFVMRTQAE

-286 QTSRLFII
+286 QTSQLFII

-319 AERTREIGIRKAL
+319 AERTREIGIRKAI
-332 GAKPRDI
+332 GAKPSDI

-352 VGGGLGIFFGIV
+352 IGGGLGILFGIA
-364 ASYAIGKVAGW
+364 ASYTIGKVAGW
-375 TIIVSPLSV
+375 TVIVSPTSV
-384 ILAFGF
+384 VLAFGF
-390 SAAVGIFF
+390 AAAVGIFF

>member
-1 MRKEPKRKGGAL
+1 MLWE
-13 PMILEVL
+13 ML

-87 FGMGSIQVLTMR
+87 FGMGSVQTLTMR
-99 DVEALSKSNALI
+99 DVEALSKGNALI
-111 VQVAPEVR
+111 VQVAAEVR

-130 TNTSVMGVS
+130 TSTSVVGVT
-139 ANYPTVRAYK
+139 ANYPVVRAYK
-149 IEKGRFFTEQEDMAS
+149 VEKGRFFTEHEDLAN
-164 AKVAVLGQ
+164 ARVAVLGQ
-172 TVVANLFGENANPIG
+172 TVVANLFGENANPVG
-187 KTIRINGTPFK
+187 KTIRINGIPFK
-198 VIGVLT
+198 VIGVLAK
-204 RKGALGPMDLDD
+204 KGALGPMDLDD
-216 QIMIPLRTAMYRLF
+216 QILIPLRTAMYRLF
-230 GTDYL
+230 GTEYL
-235 TTISVQIVRNDFV
+235 NTISVQIVRNEFV
-248 TAAMQEIE
+248 TAAMEEIE

-269 ENDFVMRTQAE
+269 PSDFAMRTQAE

-319 AERTREIGIRKAL
+319 AERTREIGIRKAI
-332 GAKPRDI
+332 GAKPSDI

-352 VGGGLGIFFGIV
+352 VGGGLGIFFGIA

-375 TIIVSPLSV
+375 TVIVSPISV

-390 SAAVGIFF
+390 AAAVGIFF

-407 RLEPV
+407 KLEPV

>member
-1 MRKEPKRKGGAL
+1 MLWE
-13 PMILEVL
+13 ML

-81 RRGAVG
+81 RRGAIG
-87 FGMGSIQVLTMR
+87 FGMGSVQTLTMR
-99 DVEALSKSNALI
+99 DIEALSKSNALI
-111 VQVAPEVR
+111 VQVAAEVR

-130 TNTSVMGVS
+130 TSTSVVGVT
-139 ANYPTVRAYK
+139 ANYPVVRAYK
-149 IEKGRFFTEQEDMAS
+149 VEKGRFFTEQEDLSS
-164 AKVAVLGQ
+164 ARVAVLGQ
-172 TVVANLFGENANPIG
+172 TVVANLFGENANPVG
-187 KTIRINGTPFK
+187 KTIRINGIPFK
-198 VIGVLT
+198 VIGVLAK
-204 RKGALGPMDLDD
+204 KGALGPMDLDD

-230 GTDYL
+230 GTEYL
-235 TTISVQIVRNDFV
+235 STISVQIVRNEFV
-248 TAAMQEIE
+248 TAAMEEIE

-269 ENDFVMRTQAE
+269 PSDFAMRTQAE

-319 AERTREIGIRKAL
+319 AERTREIGIRKAI
-332 GAKPRDI
+332 GAKPSDI

-352 VGGGLGIFFGIV
+352 VGGGLGIFFGV
-364 ASYAIGKVAGW
+364 AASYAIGKVAGW
-375 TIIVSPLSV
+375 TVIVSPISV

-390 SAAVGIFF
+390 AAAVGIFF

-407 RLEPV
+407 KLEPV

>member
-1 MRKEPKRKGGAL
+1 MLWE
-13 PMILEVL
+13 ML

-87 FGMGSIQVLTMR
+87 FGMGSVQTLTMR
-99 DVEALSKSNALI
+99 DIEALSKGNALI
-111 VQVAPEVR
+111 VQVAAEVR
-119 RGAQVVYRQKN
+119 RVAQVVYRQKN
-130 TNTSVMGVS
+130 TSTSVVGVT
-139 ANYPTVRAYK
+139 ANYPVVRAYK
-149 IEKGRFFTEQEDMAS
+149 VEKGRFFTEHEDLAN
-164 AKVAVLGQ
+164 ARVAVLGQ
-172 TVVANLFGENANPIG
+172 TVFANLFGENANPVG
-187 KTIRINGTPFK
+187 KTIRINGIPFK
-198 VIGVLT
+198 VIGVLAK
-204 RKGALGPMDLDD
+204 KGALGPMDLDD
-216 QIMIPLRTAMYRLF
+216 QILIPLRTAMYRLF
-230 GTDYL
+230 GTEYL
-235 TTISVQIVRNDFV
+235 NTISVQIVRNEFV
-248 TAAMQEIE
+248 TAAMEEIE

-269 ENDFVMRTQAE
+269 PSDFAMRTQAE

-319 AERTREIGIRKAL
+319 AERTREIGIRKAI
-332 GAKPRDI
+332 GAKPSDI

-352 VGGGLGIFFGIV
+352 VGGGLGIFFGIA

-375 TIIVSPLSV
+375 TVIVSPISV

-390 SAAVGIFF
+390 AAAVGIFF

-407 RLEPV
+407 KLEPV

>member
-1 MRKEPKRKGGAL
+1 MLWE
-13 PMILEVL
+13 ML

-87 FGMGSIQVLTMR
+87 FGMGSVQTLTMR
-99 DVEALSKSNALI
+99 DIEALSKSNALI
-111 VQVAPEVR
+111 VQVAAEVR

-130 TNTSVMGVS
+130 TSTSVVGVT
-139 ANYPTVRAYK
+139 ANYPVVRAYK
-149 IEKGRFFTEQEDMAS
+149 VEKGRFFTEHEDLAN
-164 AKVAVLGQ
+164 ARVAVLGQ
-172 TVVANLFGENANPIG
+172 TVFANLFGENANPVG
-187 KTIRINGTPFK
+187 KTIRINGIPFK
-198 VIGVLT
+198 VIGVLAK
-204 RKGALGPMDLDD
+204 KGALGPMDLDD
-216 QIMIPLRTAMYRLF
+216 QILIPLRTAMYRLF
-230 GTDYL
+230 GTEYL
-235 TTISVQIVRNDFV
+235 NTISVQIVRNEFV
-248 TAAMQEIE
+248 TAAMEEIE

-269 ENDFVMRTQAE
+269 PSDFAMRTQAE

-319 AERTREIGIRKAL
+319 AERTREIGIRKAI
-332 GAKPRDI
+332 GAKPSDI

-352 VGGGLGIFFGIV
+352 VGGGLGIFFGIA

-375 TIIVSPLSV
+375 TVIVSPISV

-390 SAAVGIFF
+390 AAAVGIFF

-407 RLEPV
+407 KLEPV

>member
-1 MRKEPKRKGGAL
+1 MLWE
-13 PMILEVL
+13 ML

-81 RRGAVG
+81 RRGAIG
-87 FGMGSIQVLTMR
+87 FGMGSVQTLTMR

-111 VQVAPEVR
+111 VQVTAEVR

-130 TNTSVMGVS
+130 TNTSIVGVT
-139 ANYPTVRAYK
+139 ANYPIVRAYK
-149 IEKGRFFTEQEDMAS
+149 VEKGRFFTEQEDIAS
-164 AKVAVLGQ
+164 ARVAVLGQ
-172 TVVANLFGENANPIG
+172 TVVVNLFGENANPIG
-187 KTIRINGTPFK
+187 KTIRINGIPFK
-198 VIGVLT
+198 VIGVLAK
-204 RKGALGPMDLDD
+204 KGALGPMDLDD
-216 QIMIPLRTAMYRLF
+216 QIMVPLRTAMYRLF
-230 GTDYL
+230 GTEYL
-235 TTISVQIVRNDFV
+235 NTISVQIVRNEFV

-269 ENDFVMRTQAE
+269 PSDFAMRTQAE

-319 AERTREIGIRKAL
+319 AERTREIGIRKAI
-332 GAKPRDI
+332 GAKPSDI
-339 QLQFLLEAVVLSL
+339 QLQFLLEAVFLSL
-352 VGGGLGIFFGIV
+352 VGGGLGIFFGIA

-375 TIIVSPLSV
+375 TVIVSPISV

-390 SAAVGIFF
+390 AAAVGIFF

-407 RLEPV
+407 KLEPV

>member
-1 MRKEPKRKGGAL
+1 MLWE
-13 PMILEVL
+13 ML

-87 FGMGSIQVLTMR
+87 FGMGSVQTLTMR
-99 DVEALSKSNALI
+99 DIEALSKGNALI
-111 VQVAPEVR
+111 VQVAAEVR
-119 RGAQVVYRQKN
+119 RVAQVVYRQKN
-130 TNTSVMGVS
+130 TSTSVVGVT
-139 ANYPTVRAYK
+139 ANYPVVRAYK
-149 IEKGRFFTEQEDMAS
+149 VEKGRFFTEHEDLAN
-164 AKVAVLGQ
+164 ARVAVLGQ
-172 TVVANLFGENANPIG
+172 TVVANLFGENANPVG
-187 KTIRINGTPFK
+187 KTIRINGIPFE
-198 VIGVLT
+198 VIGVLAK
-204 RKGALGPMDLDD
+204 KGALGPMDLDD
-216 QIMIPLRTAMYRLF
+216 QILIPLRTAMYRLF
-230 GTDYL
+230 GTEYL
-235 TTISVQIVRNDFV
+235 NTISVQIVRNEFV
-248 TAAMQEIE
+248 TAAMEEIE

-269 ENDFVMRTQAE
+269 PSDFTMRTQAE

-319 AERTREIGIRKAL
+319 AERTREIGIRKAI
-332 GAKPRDI
+332 GAKPSDI

-352 VGGGLGIFFGIV
+352 VGGGLGIFFGIA

-375 TIIVSPLSV
+375 TVIVSPISV

-390 SAAVGIFF
+390 AAAVGIFF

-407 RLEPV
+407 KLEPV